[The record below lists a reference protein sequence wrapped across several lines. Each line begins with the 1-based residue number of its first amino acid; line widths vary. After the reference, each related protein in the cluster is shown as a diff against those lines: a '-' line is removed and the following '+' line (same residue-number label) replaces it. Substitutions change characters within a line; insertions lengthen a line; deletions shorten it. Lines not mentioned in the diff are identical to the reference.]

1 MNCPQKW
8 ANTITQY
15 GVTGENLYGSYD
27 GDPRIDLMRVVMIRL
42 PKDDELEK
50 AGNKATKLHEMLIT
64 ILSTII
70 QPEEKLMRMEKDFK
84 IEITEEIVQEV
95 NDMCN
100 YSDVIENK
108 GAERGYDKVLFRTL
122 SATLFSNLPQIKRRY
137 SIKQLSAFSSRLFY
151 EVPSLCY
158 HIERCN

>member
-15 GVTGENLYGSYD
+15 GVTGENLYGRYD

-108 GAERGYDKVLFRTL
+108 GAERGYDKAQVDMAERMIKSGEPEQKIVDYTGLTEEQV
-122 SATLFSNLPQIKRRY
+122 NLLKKEIM
-137 SIKQLSAFSSRLFY
+137 SMA
-151 EVPSLCY
+151 
-158 HIERCN
+158 